1 MQRIYFR
8 NHAVH
13 KTTSVTQFPPIENY
27 QKATFDDDLIVR
39 IKSAFVIDGEA
50 NNPCDEL
57 NLQSNASF
65 GPPQKNNQTH
75 VLYFQQVT
83 GHGVKFNRQFT
94 FIGNGWRHEKLA
106 ENRLV
111 PQHLGSG
118 LEGTLSWGYIYTFQ
132 ENTTFAY
139 WPSLQSIQSQAGRH

>member
-27 QKATFDDDLIVR
+27 QKVTFDDDLIER
-39 IKSAFVIDGEA
+39 IKTAFVIDGEA

-75 VLYFQQVT
+75 VLYFQQVI
-83 GHGVKFNRQFT
+83 R
-94 FIGNGWRHEKLA
+94 R
-106 ENRLV
+106 
-111 PQHLGSG
+111 
-118 LEGTLSWGYIYTFQ
+118 
-132 ENTTFAY
+132 
-139 WPSLQSIQSQAGRH
+139 